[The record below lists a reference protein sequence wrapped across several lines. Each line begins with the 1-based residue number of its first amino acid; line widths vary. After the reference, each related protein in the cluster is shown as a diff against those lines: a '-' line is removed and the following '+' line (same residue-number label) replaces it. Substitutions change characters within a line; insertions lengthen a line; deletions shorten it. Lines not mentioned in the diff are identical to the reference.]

1 MNHPIIRIAM
11 ADDQEVVRSGI
22 MSLVISDPCHQVVLT
37 ASNGKELIDRLGQL
51 TELPDICL
59 LDINM
64 PVMNGYSTVAA
75 LKKQYPTIKC
85 LVLSI
90 FETEYSIIS
99 MIKNGAR
106 GYLTKTCTT
115 IELLDAIKTVYNTGY
130 YYSNVASKKVFNIV
144 EKTDIHTNLTEKEIQ
159 FLTLCCSELSFEKIA
174 DQMNV
179 SKRTVDDYQ
188 TRLSHKLQVHNR
200 IGLVLCAISA
210 GLVQPK
216 HLN

>member
-1 MNHPIIRIAM
+1 M
-11 ADDQEVVRSGI
+11 VRSGI
-22 MSLVISDPCHQVVLT
+22 MSLVTSDPCHKVVLT
-37 ASNGKELIDRLGQL
+37 ASNGKELIENLANL
-51 TELPDICL
+51 PVLPDVCL

-64 PVMNGYSTVAA
+64 PVMNGYNTVAA

-85 LVLSI
+85 LALSI

-106 GYLTKTCTT
+106 GYLTKTCST
-115 IELLDAIKTVYNTGY
+115 IELLDAIKIVHNCGY

-144 EKTDIHTNLTEKEIQ
+144 QKADIQPNLTDKEIQ

-174 DQMNV
+174 EQMNV
-179 SKRTVDDYQ
+179 SKRTIDDYQ
-188 TRLSHKLQVHNR
+188 NRLSHKLQVHNR
-200 IGLVLCAISA
+200 IGLVLCAISS

-216 HLN
+216 HIN

>member
-1 MNHPIIRIAM
+1 MNESIIRIAM

-22 MSLVISDPCHQVVLT
+22 ISLITSDPCLQVISS
-37 ASNGKELIDRLGQL
+37 ASNGKELIEQL
-51 TELPDICL
+51 EQLQELPDICL

-64 PVMNGYSTVAA
+64 PLMNGYNTVAA
-75 LKKQYPTIKC
+75 IKKQFPSIKC
-85 LVLSI
+85 LALSI
-90 FETEYSIIS
+90 FETEYSIIC

-115 IELLDAIKTVYNTGY
+115 LELIDAIKTVHDSGY

-174 DQMNV
+174 EQMNV
-179 SKRTVDDYQ
+179 SKRTIDDYQ
-188 TRLSHKLQVHNR
+188 ARLSHKLQVHNR

-210 GLVQPK
+210 GLVKPK
-216 HLN
+216 HIN